1 MNLAD
6 IIHSLIEEN
15 GVTILSSNRI
25 LNILNDL
32 GYYKEYPNQKLI
44 FRILVEKNIL
54 HKLTDVSISEET
66 KKQMFNNFIYTTG
79 FDLELGAS
87 IFSSVSGLSYS
98 VFDDKIHWSPS
109 LSKKEMDKYIL
120 QHLEY
125 CFDKQIIIKDVG
137 SRVISDKKFY
147 IWFKFDEESLMRY
160 SDYIRKRNDEF
171 IKLGEFATLESD
183 NVSIDIWTRSGNNIF
198 ESENSVS
205 NKVDFAWE
213 QVWKDVEDE
222 YGWTQEYTGLLSL
235 VIRVDHPIY
244 DLSLIQIRL

>member
-54 HKLTDVSISEET
+54 HKLTDVSVSEET
-66 KKQMFNNFIYTTG
+66 KKQMFNDFIYTTG

-98 VFDDKIHWSPS
+98 VFDDRIHWSPS

-120 QHLEY
+120 QHLKY
-125 CFDKQIIIKDVG
+125 YFDKQIIIKDIN
-137 SRVISDKKFY
+137 SQVISDREFY
-147 IWFKFDEESLMRY
+147 IWFEFDEESLMRFY
-160 SDYIRKRNDEF
+160 DYIKKRNDEF
-171 IKLGEFATLESD
+171 IKLGELNRVKSD
-183 NVSIDIWTRSGNNIF
+183 NVSIDIWTRSGNDIF
-198 ESENSVS
+198 ASENYGS
-205 NKVDFAWE
+205 NKVDFEWE
-213 QVWKDVEDE
+213 QVMKDVGDE
-222 YGWTQEYTGLLSL
+222 YGWTQEFTGLLSL
-235 VIRVDHPIY
+235 GIRVDHPLF
-244 DLSLIQIRL
+244 DLSWIQIRL